1 MTETGDQAH
10 RCGFVA
16 IIGRTNVGKST
27 LLNRLVGEKLAI
39 VTPVSQT
46 TRHRILGVKNLRDG
60 QIIYLDT
67 PGFHK
72 PKYRMNRDMV
82 QAASDAL
89 READVVLCV
98 IDAATGVGPGDRFVF
113 SRLKEVDAPIVLTL
127 NKIDRVS
134 RPRLLPLI
142 DEVRV
147 EGNFQEIVPVSA
159 TEGTQCAELEQ
170 ALLGLLP
177 EHSPL
182 YPEDYLTD
190 QPERLL
196 AAEMIR
202 EQVLLQ
208 TRQEIPHAVSV
219 IVERYVELHKGSL
232 RIEASIYVER
242 ESQRAIVV
250 GKNGQRLKEIG
261 TCAREE
267 IGRRFER
274 PASVFLWVKVHP
286 DWRQDAAALERWRRS
301 GMASG

>member
-1 MTETGDQAH
+1 MTETTDQPH
-10 RCGFVA
+10 RSGFVS

-27 LLNRLVGEKLAI
+27 LLNRLVGEKVAI

-46 TRHRILGVKNLRDG
+46 TRHRILGVKNLPGG
-60 QIIYLDT
+60 QIAYLDT

-72 PKYRMNRDMV
+72 PKFRMNRDMV
-82 QAASDAL
+82 QTASDTL
-89 READVVLCV
+89 READVVLCM
-98 IDAATGVGPGDRFVF
+98 IDASTGLGPGDRFVF
-113 SRLKEVDAPIVLTL
+113 ARLKEVRVPIVLAL
-127 NKIDRVS
+127 NKIDLLP

-142 DEVRV
+142 EEVHS
-147 EGNFQEIVPVSA
+147 EGSFQEIVPISA
-159 TEGTQCAELEQ
+159 AKGTQCAELER

-177 EHSPL
+177 QSPSL
-182 YPEDYLTD
+182 YPEEYLTD

-219 IVERYVELHKGSL
+219 VVDRYSILQDESL
-232 RIEASIYVER
+232 RIEAIVYVER

-250 GKNGQRLKEIG
+250 GKNGQKLKEIG
-261 TCAREE
+261 SRARKE
-267 IGRRFER
+267 IGLRFER

-286 DWRQDAAALERWRRS
+286 NWRQDAVAMERWRRS